1 MTSLIVDR
9 VEQEALA
16 LEGSVDLLLSIG
28 ASIKDKTLTL
38 GMALEADRLVGVAK
52 GSFTKHHFDNSQDCK
67 IALEEAEEGV
77 WASIKA
83 FFAKIGEWIQ
93 KLLAW
98 LGLGSDKPNEDTVE
112 EATKAT
118 EEASSVAVELVKL
131 VEEGQKEAASKP
143 GEEKPTEAEP
153 KTPSIDHKPQIKDP
167 AQDHPTS
174 SQKAEEAPVAPP
186 ASIPEL
192 VEKYAEHLDIKSHL
206 AASLI
211 AKNSSVDFSTQ
222 VDTLAKQVASSMET
236 AITDVASY
244 EKSFVQDLARA
255 KKVGLSKLDV
265 EARAIPEG
273 AVKVI
278 QDAIKQFNIATHPE
292 EKAEYRPEKLQGVA
306 DAVKVL
312 GAAYQSIHRKLG
324 SLDPARKVKELN
336 HTVEMIGHEIM
347 NTKSSVA
354 HPDENARAAAVCR
367 VYMTQTRAALTYFS
381 EAARAYRSI
390 TNLMRELKVAERQ
403 LKHFFIQ
410 VVEQGAS
417 HKLKMGPK
425 SAEYK
430 AMVAKWKRS
439 MQLDTMVLSN
449 K

>member
-1 MTSLIVDR
+1 MSLIIDR

-16 LEGSVDLLLSIG
+16 LESSVDLLLSIG
-28 ASIKDKTLTL
+28 VSLKEQTLTL

-52 GSFTKHHFDNSQDCK
+52 GSFTRHHFDSSQDCK

-83 FFAKIGEWIQ
+83 FFAKIGEWIS

-118 EEASSVAVELVKL
+118 EEASSCAVELVQL

-143 GEEKPTEAEP
+143 GEEKPSEAEP
-153 KTPSIDHKPQIKDP
+153 KTPSIDHKPAVTDP
-167 AQDHPTS
+167 AQDHPTA
-174 SQKAEEAPVAPP
+174 SQKAEQAPVAPP

-192 VEKYAEHLDIKSHL
+192 VEKYAEHLDIRSHL
-206 AASLI
+206 AAALI
-211 AKNSSVDFSTQ
+211 AKNTSTDFSRE
-222 VDTLAKQVASSMET
+222 VDELAKQVAASMDA
-236 AITDVASY
+236 AITDVAAY

-255 KKVGLSKLDV
+255 RKIGLSKLDV
-265 EARAIPEG
+265 ETNAIPEG
-273 AVKVI
+273 AVQTI
-278 QDAIKQFNIATHPE
+278 QAAIKKFNIATHPE
-292 EKAEYRPEKLQGVA
+292 EKAEYKPEKLQGVA

-312 GAAYQSIHRKLG
+312 ASAYQAIHNKLG
-324 SLDPARKVKELN
+324 ALDPARKVKELN
-336 HTVEMIGHEIM
+336 HTIEMIGHEIM

-367 VYMTQTRAALTYFS
+367 AYMTQTRAALTYFS

-390 TNLMRELKVAERQ
+390 TNLMRELKASERQ
-403 LKHFFIQ
+403 LKRFFIQ
-410 VVEQGAS
+410 VVEQAAS
-417 HKLKMGPK
+417 QKVRMGPR
-425 SAEYK
+425 SADYK